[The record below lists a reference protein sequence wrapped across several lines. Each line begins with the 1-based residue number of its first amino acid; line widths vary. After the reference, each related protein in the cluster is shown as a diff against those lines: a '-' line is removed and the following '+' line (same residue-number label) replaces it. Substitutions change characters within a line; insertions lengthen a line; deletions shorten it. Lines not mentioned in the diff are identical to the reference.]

1 MPDPQVATR
10 LTPTQWGTQ
19 FREQNPNYFRYGDI
33 ENPADFAAAMRSVK
47 DIEDIVDFSKYDM
60 EMTPTGSLT
69 SKIPVVGGVLDAAL
83 NIGTRKP

>member
-1 MPDPQVATR
+1 MADPQVATR

-19 FREQNPNYFRYGDI
+19 FREENPNYFRYGDI
-33 ENPADFAAAMRSVK
+33 DDPAEFADAMRSVK

-69 SKIPVVGGVLDAAL
+69 SKIPIIGGLIDKGL
-83 NIGTRKP
+83 NLL